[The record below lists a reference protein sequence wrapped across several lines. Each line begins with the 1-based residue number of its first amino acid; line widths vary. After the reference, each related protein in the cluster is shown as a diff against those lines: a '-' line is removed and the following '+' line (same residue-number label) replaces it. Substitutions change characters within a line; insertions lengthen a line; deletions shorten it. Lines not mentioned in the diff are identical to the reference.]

1 MLPPEEK
8 GQEAIALGFADD
20 TWLVA
25 AADWALIHSA
35 AFWKTARL
43 ADRQFAS
50 SQGPP
55 RLATSHVLS
64 I

>member
-25 AADWALIHSA
+25 ADWALFQPA

-55 RLATSHVLS
+55 RLATSHILS